1 MSECSANGC
10 LCWSFSNIS
19 STSPISNSSI
29 TTPTWRYHRQSHPN
43 WGRLG
48 RVQPRRSV
56 HEIHQCQ
63 LLPRPVGL
71 DTVNQGVTRGKGN
84 KTRWILELEI
94 CECDTPNT
102 DTLPSPSQSSPARP
116 SSHHV
121 VVQTRAAW

>member
-1 MSECSANGC
+1 MRSTSV
-10 LCWSFSNIS
+10 SFS
-19 STSPISNSSI
+19 
-29 TTPTWRYHRQSHPN
+29 
-43 WGRLG
+43 
-48 RVQPRRSV
+48 
-56 HEIHQCQ
+56 
-63 LLPRPVGL
+63 PRPVGL

-102 DTLPSPSQSSPARP
+102 DTLPSPSQPSPARP